1 MVSEVVTKQDWHV
14 RVTLSNGSQLN
25 FIVDAETGREAL
37 KEAQTVK
44 PLFGAPD
51 DSALEKGFRWEAY
64 PSHRN
69 IRQVRRKYLN
79 RNPIVPRG
87 RHF

>member
-1 MVSEVVTKQDWHV
+1 MISEVVAKQDWHV
-14 RVTLSNGSQLN
+14 RVTLSDDSQLN

-37 KEAQTVK
+37 KEAKQVK
-44 PLFGAPD
+44 PLFGASD
-51 DSALEKGFRWEAY
+51 DSDLEKGFRWEAY
-64 PSHRN
+64 PLHRN
-69 IRQVRRKYLN
+69 IRQVPRVYLN